1 MRNVFVCLALVVVCL
16 VSFFLSSTE
25 ACTGILLKAQ
35 DGSIVA
41 ARTMEFGVQIDSDV
55 VVIPRGMELKGT
67 LPDGKPGIQW
77 KTKYAAAGA
86 NAQGAPLI
94 MDGINEKGL
103 SLGYFYFPGYA
114 QYATPGAGDAGRT
127 MGPADFGVWVLTNF
141 ASVAEL
147 KGALNSIALAPT
159 PLPGLGLMPFH
170 FAVSDAAGGSIVIE
184 PIGGTLKIYD
194 NPLGVITNSPTFDWH
209 MTNLRNY
216 INLSPVNAPTL
227 KLAGL
232 EFPQFGQ
239 GSGFLGLPGDGT
251 PPSRF
256 VRAVFYSLFA
266 LPLKDAEEAVLH
278 AFHILNNFDI
288 PKGSVRAVEGK
299 KMVPETTQWTSAKDM
314 ARRRYYFH
322 TYDDRS
328 IRMVDLMKFD
338 LNAKAM
344 KSFSMKATQPIVD
357 VSNHVKQDGTP

>member
-1 MRNVFVCLALVVVCL
+1 MRNIFVCLAIVIMSFL
-16 VSFFLSSTE
+16 SFFFSSAE
-25 ACTGILLKAQ
+25 ACTGIRLKAQ
-35 DGSIVA
+35 DASFVS

-55 VVIPRGMELKGT
+55 IVIPRGMELTGT
-67 LPDGKPGIQW
+67 LPDGKHGIQW
-77 KTKYAAAGA
+77 KTKYAAVGA

-94 MDGINEKGL
+94 MDGVNEKGL

-114 QYATPGAGDAGRT
+114 QYTTPGPGDAGRT

-141 ASVAEL
+141 SSVAEL
-147 KGALNSIALAPT
+147 KEALNGIVMAPT

-170 FAVSDAAGGSIVIE
+170 FAVLDASGGSIIIE
-184 PIGGTLKIYD
+184 PIGGTLKVYD

-216 INLSPVNAPTL
+216 INLSPLNAPTL
-227 KLAGL
+227 KLGGL
-232 EFPQFGQ
+232 EFPPFGQ

-299 KMVPETTQWTSAKDM
+299 KIVPETTQWTSAKDM
-314 ARRRYYFH
+314 AHKSYYFH
-322 TYDDRS
+322 TYNDRS
-328 IRMVDLMKFD
+328 IRKVDLMKFD

-344 KSFSMKATQPIVD
+344 KSISMKAAQPIVD
-357 VSNHVKQDGTP
+357 LSNNVK